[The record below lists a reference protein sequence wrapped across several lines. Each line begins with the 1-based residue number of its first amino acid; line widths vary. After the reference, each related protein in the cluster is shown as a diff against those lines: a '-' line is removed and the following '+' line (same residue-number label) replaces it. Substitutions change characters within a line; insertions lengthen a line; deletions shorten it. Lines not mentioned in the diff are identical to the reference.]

1 MRDLVRGRP
10 GSHGARQA
18 PLRGTMASKIGAR
31 LGLIVLLR
39 RSRSDREQGPIS
51 VRLVLSPKLGIRDCP
66 CIGHGRGRRVRW
78 ETGE

>member
-10 GSHGARQA
+10 RSHGARQA

-39 RSRSDREQGPIS
+39 RSRSGREQGPS
-51 VRLVLSPKLGIRDCP
+51 RFPWC
-66 CIGHGRGRRVRW
+66 CRRSW
-78 ETGE
+78 EHVTAPASGTAVAAG